1 MSIQP
6 LPSRSGKR
14 ISGHR
19 SQSGMSL
26 MVVLMMLIIIAVLG
40 VGAASL
46 SLVNERSARNDR
58 DSEVAFQA
66 AEAALMDAE
75 IDITGPNTNSA
86 QRLCSF
92 SDKDNISAFVP
103 GCGGAGGSQGLCT
116 ASASGTAPAWLQI
129 DFSVTDSS
137 AKSVA
142 LGTFTGQTYMKAP
155 TGGGSASTARLP
167 RYVIEAIPDNG
178 GYEADQLASAS
189 SGKKRFLY
197 RVTAIGYGVRDETQI
212 VLQSTV
218 RKFVASPGCP

>member
-1 MSIQP
+1 VSIQQ
-6 LPSRSGKR
+6 LPSRLKARAS
-14 ISGHR
+14 SHR
-19 SQSGMSL
+19 PQRGMSL
-26 MVVLMMLIIIAVLG
+26 MMVLMMLIIITVLG

-75 IDITGPNTNSA
+75 IDITGPNTNGN

-92 SDKDNISAFVP
+92 SDKDDISAFVP
-103 GCGGAGGSQGLCT
+103 SCGGPGGSQGLCT
-116 ASASGTAPAWLQI
+116 ASASGTAPAWLQV
-129 DFSVTDSS
+129 DFSVTDGS

-142 LGTFTGQTYMKAP
+142 LGSFTGQTYMKAP
-155 TGGGSASTARLP
+155 IGGGSASTARLP

-189 SGKKRFLY
+189 SGKKKFLY

>member
-1 MSIQP
+1 MSIQQ
-6 LPSRSGKR
+6 LPSRLKARAS
-14 ISGHR
+14 SHR
-19 SQSGMSL
+19 PQRGMSL
-26 MVVLMMLIIIAVLG
+26 MMVLMMLIIITVLG

-75 IDITGPNTNSA
+75 IDITGPNTNGN

-92 SDKDNISAFVP
+92 SDKDDISAFVP

-116 ASASGTAPAWLQI
+116 ASASGTAPAWLQV
-129 DFSVTDSS
+129 DFSVTDGS

-142 LGTFTGQTYMKAP
+142 LGAFTGQTYMKAP
-155 TGGGSASTARLP
+155 IGGGSASTARLP

-189 SGKKRFLY
+189 SGKKKFLY

>member
-1 MSIQP
+1 MP
-6 LPSRSGKR
+6 LRLKEQASRN
-14 ISGHR
+14 R
-19 SQSGMSL
+19 SQRGMSL
-26 MVVLMMLIIIAVLG
+26 MMVLMMLIIITVLG

-75 IDITGPNTNSA
+75 IDISGPNTSSN

-92 SDKDNISAFVP
+92 SDKDDISAFVP
-103 GCGGAGGSQGLCT
+103 ACGGAGGSQGLCT
-116 ASASGTAPAWLQI
+116 ASASGAAPAWLQV

-142 LGTFTGQTYMKAP
+142 LGAFTGQTYMKAP

-189 SGKKRFLY
+189 SGKKKFLY